1 MIALPRLAA
10 AAQLATAALLVAL
23 PLSAAGTAIDSEK
36 PLICA
41 AIELMSCEPGD
52 RCRSETVE
60 SLNAPQFLS
69 IDVPGRKVSGARPQS
84 SNLSVAIHNVRALGE
99 DIVLDGMEANLAW
112 NIAIARQTGDM
123 TLTGIRTLVDDPLV
137 IVIFGACTNR

>member
-1 MIALPRLAA
+1 MIVLPRLAA
-10 AAQLATAALLVAL
+10 AALLAAL
-23 PLSAAGTAIDSEK
+23 PLSPAGAAVDSEK

-52 RCRSETVE
+52 RCRNETVE

-69 IDVPGRKVSGARPQS
+69 IDVPGRKVSGARPQT
-84 SNLSVAIHNVRALGE
+84 SNLSVAIQNVRALGD
-99 DIVLDGMEANLAW
+99 DIVLDGLDANLAW
-112 NIAIARQTGDM
+112 NIAIARESGDM
-123 TLTGIRTLVDDPLV
+123 TLTGIRTLADDPLV

>member
-10 AAQLATAALLVAL
+10 TALLAVL
-23 PLSAAGTAIDSEK
+23 PLSAAGAAIDSEK

-41 AIELMSCEPGD
+41 AIQLMSCEPGD
-52 RCRSETVE
+52 RCRRETAE

-69 IDVPGRKVSGARPQS
+69 IDVPGRTVTGARSQS
-84 SNLSVAIHNVRALGE
+84 GTLSAAIHNVRAMGE
-99 DIVLDGMEANLAW
+99 DIVLDGMEAQLAW

-123 TLTGIRTLVDDPLV
+123 TLTGIRMLVDDQLV